1 MIDTKY
7 LINEA
12 SYSSYHCTIFFPS
25 LQEIFRHIFAQILR
39 QIFLYSEKT
48 LVRNPSARRR
58 CAICI
63 FCQSKRELGCF
74 SGKSDWNQ
82 HHQLTFG
89 QVWPEKLM
97 AGAFPHLL
105 TTALLIYNAHRW
117 ACKDKYKHKNIYKN
131 QRQVQEKKYVFGKG
145 ISLPGHCMPSNALL
159 LSSLQS
165 TLDRS
170 AQAIWNKAP
179 TSLVRRRKNI
189 AGIIWSRLWNLGQN
203 KERFSTSVNVK
214 VFR

>member
-1 MIDTKY
+1 MIYYDRYKSLKCLDTWNTETHDRYQIPDKW
-7 LINEA
+7 
-12 SYSSYHCTIFFPS
+12 S
-25 LQEIFRHIFAQILR
+25 LTKLPHTHVITAQFVSHIFARNPPSHLCTNSASN
-39 QIFLYSEKT
+39 LPVYSEKT
-48 LVRNPSARRR
+48 LVGNPSARRR

-117 ACKDKYKHKNIYKN
+117 ACKDKYKHKKHLQI
-131 QRQVQEKKYVFGKG
+131 QRQFEGKKCFWQRH
-145 ISLPGHCMPSNALL
+145 I
-159 LSSLQS
+159 
-165 TLDRS
+165 
-170 AQAIWNKAP
+170 P
-179 TSLVRRRKNI
+179 TWPLH
-189 AGIIWSRLWNLGQN
+189 A
-203 KERFSTSVNVK
+203 
-214 VFR
+214 